1 MAMVT
6 DTSDV
11 ITAFVGDITTATATG
26 TAACISAIAGILV
39 TVGSERRPLIAMRF
53 AHQAKHSQ

>member
-11 ITAFVGDITTATATG
+11 ITAFVGDITTATG

-39 TVGSERRPLIAMRF
+39 TAGSEARPLIAVRF
-53 AHQAKHSQ
+53 AHRAKHSQ